1 MTCYEATKKQA
12 PGQPALTHVPDPPL
26 TRGACLGHHFPSGS
40 LSLTSLVAQ
49 MVKNLLQ
56 RGKPGFHPWRGRS
69 PGEGNGYSL
78 QYSCPENPMDRG
90 AWWATVHG
98 VRKSQ
103 TQLSNFTLAS
113 VCSSQKRETQHVP
126 HRCLQTEEEK
136 VCSARDKY
144 LLV

>member
-1 MTCYEATKKQA
+1 M
-12 PGQPALTHVPDPPL
+12 LTAIL
-26 TRGACLGHHFPSGS
+26 KTFF
-40 LSLTSLVAQ
+40 SLVQ
-49 MVKNLLQ
+49 KEGGFPGGSD
-56 RGKPGFHPWRGRS
+56 GKESACNVVDLDLIPRLGRS
-69 PGEGNGYSL
+69 PGEGNGYPP
-78 QYSCPENPMDRG
+78 QYSCLEIPMDRG

-113 VCSSQKRETQHVP
+113 VCSSRKRENQHVP

-136 VCSARDKY
+136 VRSARDKY